1 MTEHNETAVVIGV
14 DTHKDFHVGYAKD
27 LLGRPRGQIKVPA
40 TTSGYRELLAW
51 AQQLGVIATVGI
63 EGTGS
68 YGAGLTRFLAEAGI
82 AVAEVGRPNRQR
94 RARRGKSDPID
105 AEAAAAA
112 VLAGDTLGAPKS
124 ADGPVEMLRVLRI
137 ARVSAVKAKT
147 AALLNMRDMVIT
159 APDELRAA
167 LAGLRAK
174 PLVLACAGWEPAPC
188 LSTPTEA
195 VVAALA
201 SLARRWLALD
211 AEARSLDA
219 QIATLVKATCP
230 ALLESHG
237 VGPEVAAAL
246 LVAVGDNPGRLRNEA
261 ALAKLCGVAPLEAS
275 SGRTVRHRLNRGGN
289 RHANNALHTVIV
301 VRLRRHQPT
310 LDYLQRRLQ
319 EGKTKKEIMRCLKRY
334 LVREL
339 YPLLQQ
345 AANHPGADLIAA

>member
-1 MTEHNETAVVIGV
+1 MAEQNGTSVVIGV
-14 DTHKDFHVGYAKD
+14 DTHKDFHVAHAKD
-27 LLGRPRGQIKVPA
+27 ELGRPLGQIKVPA
-40 TTSGYRELLAW
+40 TPAGYGKLLAW
-51 AQQLGVIATVGI
+51 GRAFGVIATVGI

-68 YGAGLTRFLAEAGI
+68 YGAGLTRFLADAGV

-105 AEAAAAA
+105 AEGAAAA
-112 VLAGDTLGAPKS
+112 VLAGETLGAPKS

-137 ARVSAVKAKT
+137 ARSSAVKAKT
-147 AALLNMRDMVIT
+147 TALLNMRDLLIT
-159 APDELRAA
+159 APDQLRAD
-167 LAGLRAK
+167 LAGLKAK
-174 PLVLACAGWEPAPC
+174 PLVRACAAWEVIGGF
-188 LSTPTEA
+188 STPTEA
-195 VVAALA
+195 TQAALA

-211 AEARSLDA
+211 AEARSLDG
-219 QIATLVKATCP
+219 QIAALVKATCP
-230 ALLESHG
+230 ALLDSHG

-289 RHANNALHTVIV
+289 RQANNALHTVIV

-310 LDYLQRRLQ
+310 RDYLQRRLQ
-319 EGKTKKEIMRCLKRY
+319 EGKSKKEVMRCLKRY

-339 YPLLQQ
+339 YPPLQH
-345 AANHPGADLIAA
+345 AAIRATTDPIAA